1 VSEEFTFMITTKL
14 ANPHYLPEVCI
25 KVTIINFTVTM
36 SGLTDQLLGLVTSKE
51 RPDLEAKRDKLV
63 LSTAADQRALKEIE
77 DKILQMLADSKG
89 DILDDEDLISS
100 LGQSKVT
107 STQIGER
114 MKEAA
119 VTGAE
124 ISTAREAYRPVAARG
139 ATLYFSI
146 ASMSMIDNMYQFS
159 LSAFSRLYNLRIEKA
174 AKADTLEARIAVLL
188 DDITRSFYA
197 NVCRGLF
204 EVHKLLYALIMA
216 SDMLRVTGDITP
228 DEWAYFLLAP
238 AAGAGARAL
247 PDACT
252 WLSSRQWGCLLA
264 LEDVSPAFAGL
275 AAEVAVDADG
285 GWRAWLAS
293 KTPTSE
299 ALPGG
304 GKWGIKPSTNPGG
317 GDPVGGVGNPNGL
330 TNFQWLLVLRALRE
344 EKVVL
349 GVREF
354 VRMQLGAF
362 FTEPPPFDLEG
373 PYGDSTFATP
383 LIFILSPGA
392 DPVDYLF
399 KLAKAKGK
407 ASGLRIISLGQG
419 QGPLALALMDKA
431 RQSGDWVCLQNC
443 HLSVSWLPKL
453 EVYLEGVGGEGSTVA
468 DHPDFRLW
476 LTSSPTPAFPSAVL
490 QNGVK
495 LTMEPPR
502 GIKAQLRQVF
512 LDLPAKEWEGSTK
525 PAEFKRLMFALAFY
539 HAVVLERRKFGPI
552 GWNIAGIDFMASDLK
567 TAAKNLNLYLEEQ
580 PIVPWETLNS
590 VVGDINYGGRLTD
603 KWDKRCN
610 RSVLARYLTAP
621 VLGAPGSYC
630 FDIGGVYHPPDTD
643 ATLEMVRAYID
654 ALPQDESMDVYG
666 LHENAAISLQLKET
680 GELLDTI
687 VSIQPR
693 SGGGGGGGG
702 KKKSGDEVV
711 LEMADDILKRLPPPL
726 DPEVAHAT
734 TFAVDGEGVNSLG
747 VFLQQEMTRFNELTK
762 VMKNSLRTLQ
772 KAIKGLVVMS
782 SALEAM
788 AAAMM
793 FQRVPPAWEAAG
805 YPSLKPL
812 GGWVTDLV
820 ARLGALDT
828 WLRGGPPPAF
838 WISGFF
844 FPQGFMTG
852 ALQMY
857 ARKTKIPIDTLD
869 FKTHVTAMK
878 EGADVAAQP
887 KDGVYVFGLFIVCAR
902 WDHGAQVLNEMEPG
916 RLLYKMPVVWLEPV
930 QSKDVKLDDGK
941 TYACPFYKTS
951 RRAGVLSTTGHSTN
965 FVMVMGLPSDKPQ
978 DHWVRRGT
986 AVLSEDE
993 AGITSK

>member
-1 VSEEFTFMITTKL
+1 MIREL
-14 ANPHYLPEVCI
+14 SFRA
-25 KVTIINFTVTM
+25 
-36 SGLTDQLLGLVTSKE
+36 LGLGRESSFRGPPAPVLPSS
-51 RPDLEAKRDKLV
+51 PAALV
-63 LSTAADQRALKEIE
+63 A
-77 DKILQMLADSKG
+77 
-89 DILDDEDLISS
+89 
-100 LGQSKVT
+100 
-107 STQIGER
+107 
-114 MKEAA
+114 
-119 VTGAE
+119 
-124 ISTAREAYRPVAARG
+124 
-139 ATLYFSI
+139 
-146 ASMSMIDNMYQFS
+146 
-159 LSAFSRLYNLRIEKA
+159 
-174 AKADTLEARIAVLL
+174 
-188 DDITRSFYA
+188 
-197 NVCRGLF
+197 
-204 EVHKLLYALIMA
+204 
-216 SDMLRVTGDITP
+216 
-228 DEWAYFLLAP
+228 LLA
-238 AAGAGARAL
+238 
-247 PDACT
+247 
-252 WLSSRQWGCLLA
+252 
-264 LEDVSPAFAGL
+264 ED
-275 AAEVAVDADG
+275 
-285 GWRAWLAS
+285 
-293 KTPTSE
+293 
-299 ALPGG
+299 
-304 GKWGIKPSTNPGG
+304 
-317 GDPVGGVGNPNGL
+317 
-330 TNFQWLLVLRALRE
+330 LRALRE

-373 PYGDSTFATP
+373 PYADSTAATP

-399 KLAKAKGK
+399 KLAKSKGK
-407 ASGLRIISLGQG
+407 AGGLKIISLGQG

-453 EVYLEGVGGEGSTVA
+453 EVYLEGVGGGGGGEGGA
-468 DHPDFRLW
+468 AAGPPDHPDFRLW

-512 LDLPAKEWEGSTK
+512 LDLPPKEWEGSAK

-580 PIVPWETLNS
+580 PVVPWETLNS

-610 RSVLARYLTAP
+610 RSVLARYLCPP

-630 FDIGGVYHPPDTD
+630 FDAGGVYHPPDTD
-643 ATLEMVRAYID
+643 ATLESVRAYLD

-666 LHENAAISLQLKET
+666 LHENAAISLLLKET
-680 GELLDTI
+680 GVMLDTI

-702 KKKSGDEVV
+702 GKKKSSEEQV
-711 LEMADDILKRLPPPL
+711 LELAEDILRRLPPPL
-726 DPEVAHAT
+726 DPEAAHAS
-734 TFAVDGEGVNSLG
+734 TFALDGEGVNSLG
-747 VFLQQEMTRFNELTK
+747 VFLQQEMSRFNELTK
-762 VMKNSLRTLQ
+762 VMRTTLRTLQ
-772 KAIKGLVVMS
+772 KATKGLVVMS
-782 SALEAM
+782 SALETM
-788 AAAMM
+788 ASALL
-793 FQRVPPAWEAAG
+793 FQRVPPAWEAAA

-812 GGWVTDLV
+812 GGWVADLL
-820 ARLGALDT
+820 ARLAGLDA

-857 ARKTKIPIDTLD
+857 ARKTKIPIDTLE
-869 FKTHVTAMK
+869 FKTHVTAVG
-878 EGADVAAQP
+878 EGAGVAAQP
-887 KDGVYVFGLFIVCAR
+887 KDGVFVYGLFIVCAR
-902 WDHGAQVLNEMEPG
+902 WDGAAGVLAEMEPG
-916 RLLYKMPVVWLEPV
+916 RLLYRMPVVWLEPLLA
-930 QSKDVKLDDGK
+930 KDVKLDDGR

-965 FVMVMGLPSDKPQ
+965 FVMTMGLPSDKPN